1 MKIDKNLKLQS
12 LTIACVF
19 VIFFVFST
27 INVSAQNNEI
37 KLKPMGT
44 AAWEITEGSLTIL
57 IDPYLSRLKIESEGA
72 GSELDKR
79 KSYARSDIYESDTA
93 TIDKI
98 ITKVDYIFVTHS
110 HQDHLGDVPYIAK
123 KTGAKVVASET
134 SCNILRAYGISEKQ
148 LYTVR
153 GGEDYQFEGFSVKII
168 PSLHSPLGEKHY
180 FNSPVYTKPLTAPVK
195 ISDFTEGRTLMFLIR
210 LPHHVVLA
218 AGSMNFIENEV
229 QGLRPDIIMVGA
241 NLSRLQIYNY
251 TERLMK
257 ATGYPKVVLPTHWD
271 NYRVPYGFSQARAIA
286 ANLRPFIEEV
296 KAASPDS
303 KVFIPLELE
312 TITIK

>member
-1 MKIDKNLKLQS
+1 MLAGVMTLLFGSNAYRL
-12 LTIACVF
+12 
-19 VIFFVFST
+19 
-27 INVSAQNNEI
+27 SAQNNEI

-44 AAWEITEGSLTIL
+44 AAWEVTEGGLTIL

-72 GSELDKR
+72 GSDQDKR
-79 KSYARSDIYESDTA
+79 KSYARSDVYESDTV
-93 TIDKI
+93 TIDHI
-98 ITKVDYIFVTHS
+98 ITKADYIFVTHG

-134 SCNILRAYGISEKQ
+134 SCNILRAYGIPEKQ
-148 LYTVR
+148 LYTVK

-180 FNSPVYTKPLTAPVK
+180 FNSPIYTKPLTGPVK

-210 LPHHVVLA
+210 FPFHVVLA

-241 NLSRLQIYNY
+241 NLSRLQIYKY

-303 KVFIPLELE
+303 KVFIPVELE
-312 TITIK
+312 TITVK